1 MTKKTRPPTYTDT
14 GTPPRK
20 TGIHIGQTPV
30 ELALFEFQHSAIC
43 FIEAFYHHIER
54 QLILITGDPN
64 LSAQD
69 CVNLHAIRLG
79 ERAKS
84 ITEVQHF
91 SNRRDVANIQYSIRK
106 LTKAGLVRKAK
117 RDVGRGT
124 FYELTEHGIK
134 ITDTYVRA
142 REHMLRE
149 YLLERP
155 TFVKE
160 AEHATKVMMLLTG
173 IYDHLSRT
181 DSMGLG
187 TNQAAE

>member
-1 MTKKTRPPTYTDT
+1 MMKKTRRPTETANKT
-14 GTPPRK
+14 PRK
-20 TGIHIGQTPV
+20 ASVHIGQTPV

-79 ERAKS
+79 ERPKS

-106 LTKAGLVRKAK
+106 LTKAGLVRKAR
-117 RDVGRGT
+117 RDAGRGT
-124 FYELTEHGIK
+124 FYELTEHGMK
-134 ITDTYVRA
+134 ITDAYVRA
-142 REHMLRE
+142 RERMLRE
-149 YLLERP
+149 FLLERP
-155 TFVKE
+155 AFVKD
-160 AEHATKVMMLLTG
+160 AENATKVMMMLTG

-181 DSMGLG
+181 DSMGLSID
-187 TNQAAE
+187 QAAE